1 MLKNAMIRNTI
12 LALGAIPLAILSA
25 CGALEKQMEETKA
38 RGTIETGGYTWNI
51 IADSEGGNTISTN
64 GLPGRQ
70 PAVDASAILCKKYA
84 RIPQFTKQTGVL
96 LFGIQQFEFNC
107 VK

>member
-1 MLKNAMIRNTI
+1 MFNGITMRTTTMI
-12 LALGAIPLAILSA
+12 LATSALALLTA
-25 CGALEKQMEETKA
+25 CGAMQKQVEETKA

-51 IADSEGGNTISTN
+51 LADAEGGNTISTN

-70 PAVDASAILCKKYA
+70 PAVDASAILCKKYG
-84 RIPQFTKQTGVL
+84 RIPQYTKQTGVL
-96 LFGIQQFEFNC
+96 LLGIQQFEFNC